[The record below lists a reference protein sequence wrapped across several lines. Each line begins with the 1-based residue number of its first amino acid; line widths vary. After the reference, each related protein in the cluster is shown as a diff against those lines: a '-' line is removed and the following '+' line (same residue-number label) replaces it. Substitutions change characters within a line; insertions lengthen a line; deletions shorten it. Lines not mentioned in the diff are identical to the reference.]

1 MKNKKNLK
9 NLLLPEDVVIELMAL
24 TSRLGEIAVD
34 YNNKI
39 GGKETES
46 LVRLYT
52 KVIHK
57 LMDLQ
62 HEDLNNKQGYSLE
75 EIMQSAGIKP
85 SQGENNGRNN

>member
-1 MKNKKNLK
+1 MNKKNLI
-9 NLLLPEDVVIELMAL
+9 LPEDVVIELMAL

-39 GGKETES
+39 GGKETDN

-57 LMDLQ
+57 LMELEYQ
-62 HEDLNNKQGYSLE
+62 DLNNKVSYSFE
-75 EIMQSAGIKP
+75 ELLQSAGIDKP
-85 SQGENNGRNN
+85 NKGEQR

>member
-1 MKNKKNLK
+1 MNKKNLI
-9 NLLLPEDVVIELMAL
+9 LPEDVVIELMAL

-39 GGKETES
+39 GGKETDN

-57 LMDLQ
+57 LMDLEYQ
-62 HEDLNNKQGYSLE
+62 DLNNKVSYSLE
-75 EIMQSAGIKP
+75 ELLQSAGIDKP
-85 SQGENNGRNN
+85 NKGEQR

>member
-1 MKNKKNLK
+1 MNQKNLI
-9 NLLLPEDVVIELMAL
+9 LPEKIVIDLMAL

-39 GGKETES
+39 GGEETQN

-57 LMDLQ
+57 LMDLEYQ
-62 HEDLNNKQGYSLE
+62 DLNNPTGYSFE
-75 EIMQSAGIKP
+75 ELLKSAGIDKP
-85 SQGENNGRNN
+85 NKGER

>member
-1 MKNKKNLK
+1 MNKKNLI
-9 NLLLPEDVVIELMAL
+9 LPEDVVIELMAL

-39 GGKETES
+39 GGKETDN

-57 LMDLQ
+57 LMDLEYQ
-62 HEDLNNKQGYSLE
+62 DLNNKSGYSFE
-75 EIMQSAGIKP
+75 ELLQSVGIDKP
-85 SQGENNGRNN
+85 NKGEQR

>member
-1 MKNKKNLK
+1 MNIKNLI
-9 NLLLPEDVVIELMAL
+9 LPEDVVIELMAL

-39 GGKETES
+39 GGKETDN

-57 LMDLQ
+57 LMDLEYQ
-62 HEDLNNKQGYSLE
+62 DLNNKVSYSFE
-75 EIMQSAGIKP
+75 ELLQSAGIDKP
-85 SQGENNGRNN
+85 NKGEQR

>member
-1 MKNKKNLK
+1 MSQKNLI
-9 NLLLPEDVVIELMAL
+9 LPEKIVIDLMAL

-39 GGKETES
+39 GGEETQN

-57 LMDLQ
+57 LMDLEYQ
-62 HEDLNNKQGYSLE
+62 DLNNKSGYSFE
-75 EIMQSAGIKP
+75 ELLQSVGIDKP
-85 SQGENNGRNN
+85 NKGEQR

>member
-1 MKNKKNLK
+1 MNKKNLI
-9 NLLLPEDVVIELMAL
+9 LPEDVVIELMAL

-39 GGKETES
+39 GGKETDN

-57 LMDLQ
+57 LMDLEYQ
-62 HEDLNNKQGYSLE
+62 DLNNKVSYSFE
-75 EIMQSAGIKP
+75 ELLQSAGIDKP
-85 SQGENNGRNN
+85 NK

>member
-1 MKNKKNLK
+1 MNKKNLI
-9 NLLLPEDVVIELMAL
+9 LPEDVVIELMAL

-39 GGKETES
+39 GGKETDN

-57 LMDLQ
+57 LMDLEYQ
-62 HEDLNNKQGYSLE
+62 DLNNKVSYSFE
-75 EIMQSAGIKP
+75 ELLQSEGIDKP
-85 SQGENNGRNN
+85 NKGEQR

>member
-1 MKNKKNLK
+1 MRNQKNLI
-9 NLLLPEDVVIELMAL
+9 LPEEIVLDLMAL

-39 GGKETES
+39 GGKETDN

-57 LMDLQ
+57 LMDLEYQ
-62 HEDLNNKQGYSLE
+62 DLNNKASYSFE
-75 EIMQSAGIKP
+75 ELLQSAGIDKP
-85 SQGENNGRNN
+85 NKGEQR

>member
-1 MKNKKNLK
+1 MNKKNLI
-9 NLLLPEDVVIELMAL
+9 LPEDVVIELMAL

-39 GGKETES
+39 GGKETDN

-57 LMDLQ
+57 LIDLEYQ
-62 HEDLNNKQGYSLE
+62 DLNNKASYSFE
-75 EIMQSAGIKP
+75 ELLQSAGIDKP
-85 SQGENNGRNN
+85 NKGEQR